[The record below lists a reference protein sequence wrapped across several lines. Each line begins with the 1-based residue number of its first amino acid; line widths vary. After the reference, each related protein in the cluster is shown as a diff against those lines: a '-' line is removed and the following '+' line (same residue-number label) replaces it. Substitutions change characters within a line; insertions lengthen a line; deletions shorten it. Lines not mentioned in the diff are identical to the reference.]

1 MDWVFSQHVQTNQF
15 VINLGDDYTSG
26 GALANSEILG
36 EILTGTQQQW
46 YTRGTKMNPYPHP
59 AGKELRLMNTA
70 TLQSR
75 TCCDSVISIFAVG
88 FGWSGKDSE
97 DLPNDVCC
105 PSMS

>member
-1 MDWVFSQHVQTNQF
+1 MGVSQHVQTNQF

-46 YTRGTKMNPYPHP
+46 YTRGTKMKPYPHP

-75 TCCDSVISIFAVG
+75 TCCDLHFRS
-88 FGWSGKDSE
+88 
-97 DLPNDVCC
+97 
-105 PSMS
+105 